1 VLFNT
6 YERSAYVLFNTYER
20 SAFVL
25 FNTTRARARKRPS
38 VQDDA
43 LLWRALPTAALP
55 VVTLIQPSRLASKLL

>member
-20 SAFVL
+20 SAYVL
-25 FNTTRARARKRPS
+25 FNTTRPS

>member
-20 SAFVL
+20 SALL
-25 FNTTRARARKRPS
+25 FNTTRPS